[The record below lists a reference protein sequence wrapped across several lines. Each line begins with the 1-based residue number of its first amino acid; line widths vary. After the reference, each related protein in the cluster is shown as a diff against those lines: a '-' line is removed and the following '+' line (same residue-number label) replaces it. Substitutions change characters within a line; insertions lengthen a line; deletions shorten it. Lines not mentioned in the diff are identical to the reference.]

1 MRSVLKN
8 TVVYLAFLMCGPR
21 ELRGA
26 TKGSLPP
33 IGQRI
38 YVIGT
43 DGGKGPIA
51 ILRDK
56 ASGKAALIQKTKV
69 LRDPTATIP
78 KIQPVTL
85 SKDTSRRGKPLAPAE
100 RSGSIRFKKVIVPG
114 TVSRPR
120 IDFAQDPLRLE
131 RVDETVS
138 ADFFDKIF
146 IPGRDEVP

>member
-1 MRSVLKN
+1 MFG
-8 TVVYLAFLMCGPR
+8 TG

-26 TKGSLPP
+26 TQGSLPP
-33 IGQRI
+33 IGKRI
-38 YVIGT
+38 YVIGA
-43 DGGKGPIA
+43 DGGRGPIA

-56 ASGKAALIQKTKV
+56 ASGKAAPIQKTKV

-85 SKDTSRRGKPLAPAE
+85 SKDASRRGKPLAPAE
-100 RSGSIRFKKVIVPG
+100 RSGEIRFKKVIVPG